1 MAEPV
6 RQKHLFR
13 LAYGVLALAF
23 WVSLAG
29 FVLLLA
35 RPNHSKPLVWSHWKP
50 TTSGLDGAHQIALR
64 VSSGYKDSNGAQLVA
79 VQEHGPQVQGLRLEA
94 IGVRKLSSGGQIDP
108 YIGLFRTNN
117 TLIYAFCGLQTNCA
131 MQGDSTDRQQRMLR
145 REALELSL
153 YAFKYLKGVDQVVSL
168 VQAVKDGG
176 TSAVFLRKS
185 QLTPELE
192 HPLRD
197 TLPLPH
203 PPSVLGKDPKEAPVI
218 DALTLPNTF
227 PAHFEPLP
235 DGDAIL
241 VLDVANQA
249 TQ

>member
-1 MAEPV
+1 VAEALT
-6 RQKHLFR
+6 RKHQFR

-23 WVSLAG
+23 WLSVAG

-35 RPNHSKPLVWSHWKP
+35 RPNHSKPVVWSAWRP
-50 TTSGLDGAHQIALR
+50 STQGLDGAHQIALR
-64 VSSGYKDSNGAQLVA
+64 VAPKYKGANGAELVA

-94 IGVRKLSSGGQIDP
+94 IGVRRLNQGGQIDP
-108 YIGLFRTNN
+108 YIGLFHADK
-117 TLIYAFCGLQTNCA
+117 TLIYAFCGLQSNCA
-131 MQGDSTDRQQRMLR
+131 TQGEQTAEQQRMLR

-153 YAFKYLKGVDQVVSL
+153 YAFRYLRDVDQVVSL
-168 VQAVKDGG
+168 VDTAKDGS

-185 QLTPELE
+185 DLEPELK

-197 TLPLPH
+197 TLPLTT
-203 PPSVLGKDPKEAPVI
+203 PPAVNATDGKESAVI
-218 DALTLPNTF
+218 DALTLRNTF
-227 PAHFEPLP
+227 PSHFESLP

-249 TQ
+249 TG

>member
-1 MAEPV
+1 
-6 RQKHLFR
+6 
-13 LAYGVLALAF
+13 
-23 WVSLAG
+23 
-29 FVLLLA
+29 
-35 RPNHSKPLVWSHWKP
+35 
-50 TTSGLDGAHQIALR
+50 
-64 VSSGYKDSNGAQLVA
+64 
-79 VQEHGPQVQGLRLEA
+79 
-94 IGVRKLSSGGQIDP
+94 
-108 YIGLFRTNN
+108 
-117 TLIYAFCGLQTNCA
+117 
-131 MQGDSTDRQQRMLR
+131 MQGESTDLQQRAVR

-153 YAFKYLKGVDQVVSL
+153 YAFKYLKDVDQVVSL
-168 VQAVKDGG
+168 VQSVKDGG

-185 QLTPELE
+185 QLEPELE

-197 TLPLPH
+197 TLPLAS
-203 PPSVLGKDPKEAPVI
+203 PPSAATHDPKEAAVI